1 MRTNPGGYC
10 LKACNKIGFFLQL
23 IHNIDIMRMK
33 VEFFQ
38 DENGLIQFYNAKN
51 VWIRCLESVLVAKQ
65 ESQTEKTP
73 TLRKNASIQ

>member
-1 MRTNPGGYC
+1 
-10 LKACNKIGFFLQL
+10 
-23 IHNIDIMRMK
+23 MRMK